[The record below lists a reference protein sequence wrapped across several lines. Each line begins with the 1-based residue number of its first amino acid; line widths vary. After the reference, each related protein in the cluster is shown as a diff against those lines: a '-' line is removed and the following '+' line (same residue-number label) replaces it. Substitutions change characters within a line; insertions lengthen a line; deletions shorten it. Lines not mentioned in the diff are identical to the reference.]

1 MFIYIKSRC
10 AIMELDEEPHAL
22 NLVLNSLRRLHE
34 GERLRV
40 MFDIDDTVA
49 DTSRVVLEEMGMEVS
64 FRDKAFY
71 KPEIKLEDYLEVYY
85 KVWKERP
92 TKIASNLSYESARKL
107 MEKTELGFIS
117 ARKRTGKAGLLK
129 WLEHNYR
136 GLNIPITIVTPEP
149 YNMHG
154 FHKLKQNLHILVD
167 DSPSV
172 AESMSNRYASGRS
185 LLLVD
190 RWEESVAR
198 RNHAN
203 TAVVPNSE
211 SAAKYILKAVELHA
225 HEIQNKRAAP
235 QETRDTS
242 AF

>member
-49 DTSRVVLEEMGMEVS
+49 DTSGAVLRSMGKDAA
-64 FRDKAFY
+64 FRGKTFY
-71 KPEIKLEDYLEVYY
+71 SPEIKLEDYIEVYH
-85 KVWKERP
+85 KIWKEKP
-92 TKIASNLSYESARKL
+92 TEIAPNLSYESARKL
-107 MEKTELGFIS
+107 MEETEFRFIS
-117 ARKRTGKAGLLK
+117 ARGRTAEAGLLK
-129 WLEHNYR
+129 WLDHNYR
-136 GLNIPITIVTPEP
+136 GLNIPITIVTPVP

-167 DSPSV
+167 DAPSV
-172 AESMSNRYASGRS
+172 AESMSNGYASGRS

-225 HEIQNKRAAP
+225 HEIQNKHAAP
-235 QETRDTS
+235 QD
-242 AF
+242 A